1 MSNEFTKEAV
11 LALIE
16 EEMNHYDEYED
27 AKEFNVLYDIYK
39 EVSEMKEKTNE

>member
-1 MSNEFTKEAV
+1 MNREFNKEAV

-27 AKEFNVLYDIYK
+27 AKVFNVLYDIYK
-39 EVSEMKEKTNE
+39 AVSEMEVKNK